1 LALADPQPLVD
12 KLLVLTKLALTTMLG
27 VAASTDTVCDMVGER
42 ERVGDTVEEAE
53 DPTEAVKLE
62 EVDAEMLPVTL
73 TEGVGE
79 REAEEL
85 KVDDTEE
92 DTLPE

>member
-1 LALADPQPLVD
+1 MALADTQPLVD
-12 KLLVLTKLALTTMLG
+12 KLLVLTRLALTTILG

-79 REAEEL
+79 REAEGL